1 MKTYTGDTATAVP
14 TVNTALLL
22 SDRDVA
28 RSLSLSLAWV
38 RKQRWLRNRGES
50 HVLTIDPVRLGKAP
64 RYRAADLI
72 AWMESLKSG
81 GIQQ

>member
-1 MKTYTGDTATAVP
+1 MKSNIADTATAVP
-14 TVNTALLL
+14 TVNTALL

-50 HVLTIDPVRLGKAP
+50 HVLTIDPVRLGKIP
-64 RYRAADLI
+64 RYRTADLI
-72 AWMESLKSG
+72 AWVEGLKSG
-81 GIQQ
+81 DVQQ